1 MIGNVNAL
9 GKGFKGVTSYL
20 ESGKDG
26 QQLDRVDWIET
37 RNLPTRDPQSAARI
51 MAATAR
57 DSTKTERAVYHF
69 SISFDPGDAVDR
81 EAMRRVADRTL
92 RDLGLQDHQALIVA
106 HRDTPHPHVHV
117 VVNRVN
123 PETGRAWSNFRD
135 YPRIEKSLRAQEVD
149 MGLRVVPGKH
159 ARVPERDGA
168 ALARGPALG
177 PARGDAAFVERVRAK
192 AGPHLQGARSWA
204 ELERGFA
211 EHGLSLRM
219 KGRGMVV
226 TDGRQEVKAS
236 DLFREASRYRL
247 EKRLGPLADHR
258 ARVAVAARSPEPRAP
273 EGRSPEARTP
283 AVERPGPDAAPAPRT
298 PTAEGDRTL
307 HEVAGLLRDAAA
319 REQAESRAAHLVQA
333 SASAKTDVARL
344 REERHYARTV
354 FGVLR
359 REAGAVYVDPD
370 AALRLIDS
378 YARQHGGWE
387 AARAVR
393 HSPHHFGELRGV
405 ERPRYLGF
413 VIETSY
419 RRALERAPELS
430 SLVERAARLRETRP
444 RAGDVLRAQDRV
456 REAGRRLDA
465 ARGARA
471 VLSNVNVKANVRE
484 AAARLAAVQLRRG
497 VEAAASM
504 AAQLAPMLP
513 TSAAGLLKQAVQL
526 GKDLALGRDP
536 ERDRGHSR

>member
-9 GKGFKGVTSYL
+9 GKGFKGVASYL

-26 QQLDRVDWIET
+26 QQLDRVDWMET
-37 RNLPTRDPQSAARI
+37 RNLPTHDPQSAACI

-57 DSTKTERAVYHF
+57 DSEKTERAVYHF

-106 HRDTPHPHVHV
+106 HRDTAHPHVHV
-117 VVNRVN
+117 MVNRVN

-135 YPRIEKSLRAQEVD
+135 YPRIEKSLRAQEVE

-159 ARVPERDGA
+159 ARVPEQSREH
-168 ALARGPALG
+168 ARPA
-177 PARGDAAFVERVRAK
+177 PERAARGDAAWVERARAQ

-204 ELERGFA
+204 ELERGLA
-211 EHGLSLRM
+211 EHGLSLRV

-247 EKRLGPLADHR
+247 EKRLGSLADHR
-258 ARVAVAARSPEPRAP
+258 AREAVASHSPK
-273 EGRSPEARTP
+273 SHMP
-283 AVERPGPDAAPAPRT
+283 ASAAERPGPDSGRNAAPAPRS
-298 PTAEGDRTL
+298 PAVEGDRTL

-319 REQAESRAAHLVQA
+319 REQAEAAVAHLAQA
-333 SASAKTDVARL
+333 AGRAKMDVAL
-344 REERHYARTV
+344 LEEKREYARSV
-354 FGVLR
+354 FGEIR
-359 REAGAVYVDPD
+359 REAGAVYVHPD
-370 AALRLIDS
+370 AALRAIDG
-378 YARQHGGWE
+378 YARQHGGRE

-393 HSPHHFGELRGV
+393 QSPHHFGELRGV
-405 ERPRYLGF
+405 ERSRYLGF
-413 VIETSY
+413 VVETSY
-419 RRALERAPELS
+419 RGALEHVPELS
-430 SLVERAARLRETRP
+430 SLVERAGHLRETRQ
-444 RAGDVLRAQDRV
+444 RAGDVLRAQDKV
-456 REAGRRLDA
+456 REAGRRLDTTL
-465 ARGARA
+465 GARA
-471 VLSNVNVKANVRE
+471 ALSHVNVRANVRD
-484 AAARLAAVQLRRG
+484 AAARLAAVQLQRG
-497 VEAAASM
+497 VEAAANM

-513 TSAAGLLKQAVQL
+513 TSAAGLVKQAVQL
-526 GKDLALGRDP
+526 GKDLAIGRDP